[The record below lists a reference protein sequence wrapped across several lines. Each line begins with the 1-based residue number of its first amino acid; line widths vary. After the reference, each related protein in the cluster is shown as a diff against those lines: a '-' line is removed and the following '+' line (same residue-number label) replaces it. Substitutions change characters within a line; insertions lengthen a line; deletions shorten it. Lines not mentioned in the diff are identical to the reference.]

1 MEEKEPVSGSG
12 GGVEVKDNEELRRSD
27 GSREESVSSN
37 VTRADERR
45 ETVNSV
51 VSPSLDS
58 LVNAKDELTISAKSR
73 RRRKERERKKNKR
86 DRAAK
91 EKTLLRGQDSDPDSD
106 PESSVMTTSSKDS
119 KNAERIK
126 ELEAIVRALTASS
139 KPRRRESISEVAVQ
153 LKDKMMYSVTEV
165 TDDMKL

>member
-37 VTRADERR
+37 MSRADERR

-58 LVNAKDELTISAKSR
+58 LVNANDEL
-73 RRRKERERKKNKR
+73 
-86 DRAAK
+86 
-91 EKTLLRGQDSDPDSD
+91 
-106 PESSVMTTSSKDS
+106 
-119 KNAERIK
+119 
-126 ELEAIVRALTASS
+126 
-139 KPRRRESISEVAVQ
+139 
-153 LKDKMMYSVTEV
+153 
-165 TDDMKL
+165 